1 MVTVLEN
8 VGSNPRCLLEHLLLD
23 NEGVGTFLPRPSV
36 TLRINGERNFE
47 FYLLD

>member
-8 VGSNPRCLLEHLLLD
+8 VGSNPLCLLEHLLLD
-23 NEGVGTFLPRPSV
+23 NVGVGMFLPQPSM

-47 FYLLD
+47 SYFLE